1 MASAL
6 DVVEVGEDEIDEVS
20 EDESEFVFVDN
31 GVAVVVII
39 VVEELIMGL

>member
-20 EDESEFVFVDN
+20 EDESEFVFVDI
-31 GVAVVVII
+31 G
-39 VVEELIMGL
+39 ELL